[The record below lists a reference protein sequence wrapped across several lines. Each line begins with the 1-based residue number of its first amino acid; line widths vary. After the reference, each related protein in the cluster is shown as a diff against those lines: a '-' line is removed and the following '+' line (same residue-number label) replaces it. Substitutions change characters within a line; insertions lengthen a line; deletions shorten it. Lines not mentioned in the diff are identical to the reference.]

1 MALDLPYVSLIWH
14 PWSLSRFDPDMRMLR
29 LTFAYV
35 LDCGLEPTT
44 FAAVAASDAHSRRAS
59 DIRRPQPEAKKRWKL
74 KS

>member
-44 FAAVAASDAHSRRAS
+44 FAAEWERCSNRRS
-59 DIRRPQPEAKKRWKL
+59 PDPL
-74 KS
+74 SLSS